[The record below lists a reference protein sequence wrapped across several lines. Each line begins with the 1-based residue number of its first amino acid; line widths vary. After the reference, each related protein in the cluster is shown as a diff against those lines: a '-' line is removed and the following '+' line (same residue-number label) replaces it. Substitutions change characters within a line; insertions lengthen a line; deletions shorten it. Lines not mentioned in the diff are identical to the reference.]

1 MAGRES
7 DGRKAEILELKMFN
21 QYMQVMYQYNFI
33 YHVCQIIYSAYR
45 RDGGFKSSIWKDRI
59 QFYKSNFPNKFWS
72 KIYAKMRAKREKLQE
87 KDKIHQI
94 QKVKSDLQEVKMLGL
109 VAEIEMLNN
118 VLQKMTDKLDALE
131 KLNKG

>member
-1 MAGRES
+1 
-7 DGRKAEILELKMFN
+7 
-21 QYMQVMYQYNFI
+21 
-33 YHVCQIIYSAYR
+33 
-45 RDGGFKSSIWKDRI
+45 
-59 QFYKSNFPNKFWS
+59 
-72 KIYAKMRAKREKLQE
+72 MRAKREKLQE

>member
-1 MAGRES
+1 
-7 DGRKAEILELKMFN
+7 
-21 QYMQVMYQYNFI
+21 
-33 YHVCQIIYSAYR
+33 
-45 RDGGFKSSIWKDRI
+45 
-59 QFYKSNFPNKFWS
+59 
-72 KIYAKMRAKREKLQE
+72 MRAKREKLQE

-94 QKVKSDLQEVKMLGL
+94 QKLKSDLQEVKMLGL

>member
-1 MAGRES
+1 
-7 DGRKAEILELKMFN
+7 
-21 QYMQVMYQYNFI
+21 
-33 YHVCQIIYSAYR
+33 
-45 RDGGFKSSIWKDRI
+45 
-59 QFYKSNFPNKFWS
+59 
-72 KIYAKMRAKREKLQE
+72 MRAKREKLQE
-87 KDKIHQI
+87 KDKIPQI